1 MGKLSDFG
9 MPNTYRE
16 AIALG
21 YKYVFSS
28 WTMGYVS
35 RKTKVASQPV
45 YQAGGKRKGLF
56 YVLGP
61 SWKSSRYCYRHYL
74 RPPENVNV

>member
-1 MGKLSDFG
+1 
-9 MPNTYRE
+9 MPKTYRE

-28 WTMGYVS
+28 WAMGYVS
-35 RKTKVASQPV
+35 RKTKLPSQQV
-45 YQAGGKRKGLF
+45 HQAGGMRKGLV

-61 SWKSSRYCYRHYL
+61 SWKSSRYSYRHYL
-74 RPPENVNV
+74 RPPERSISHETNN

>member
-1 MGKLSDFG
+1 
-9 MPNTYRE
+9 MPKTYKE

-35 RKTKVASQPV
+35 RKVDLSAQPV
-45 YQAGGKRKGLF
+45 YQAGGKRKGLV
-56 YVLGP
+56 YILGP
-61 SWKSSRYCYRHYL
+61 SCMSSRYCHRHYL
-74 RPPENVNV
+74 RPPEV

>member
-1 MGKLSDFG
+1 
-9 MPNTYRE
+9 MPKTYGE

-28 WTMGYVS
+28 WARGYVS
-35 RKTKVASQPV
+35 RKVKLSSQLV
-45 YQAGGKRKGLF
+45 HQAGGKRKGLV

-61 SWKSSRYCYRHYL
+61 SWESSRYCYRHYL
-74 RPPENVNV
+74 RPPENLSENL